1 MASMTIRDLEDGVKE
16 RLRKRAR
23 EKGISMEAEVRNV
36 LSESVR
42 PKSVLEAI
50 NDALGPDWEGIDF
63 EIPCD
68 VVERPPPDFD

>member
-63 EIPCD
+63 EIPYD